1 MASNRGESEGRERRH
16 PRGCCRREGTRM
28 TKKVATALTVLM
40 LAIVAWGLLLER
52 HAVTI
57 VINGQEVTGPLTDA
71 IGAGGLLV
79 ALIALLCAAT
89 LLVFVVAGIGVLVL
103 GCMILVVLILV
114 GLTFP
119 FLLPVLIPLAILWG
133 FVAFMRNR

>member
-1 MASNRGESEGRERRH
+1 
-16 PRGCCRREGTRM
+16 M

>member
-1 MASNRGESEGRERRH
+1 
-16 PRGCCRREGTRM
+16 M
-28 TKKVATALTVLM
+28 TKKWAMALAVLM

-103 GCMILVVLILV
+103 GCMILVGLILV